1 MNSKP
6 DNVTQSLTPG
16 HNPGIRASG
25 VTSLGSHDP
34 VSGKTMQILSKPWI
48 EEEDRPQA
56 ITEADAAELQLAALD
71 GAASAEVATA
81 QPAATIG
88 AVDAPAAAAGAGA
101 ATLSPVAIGAGVLGV
116 VAVAAAAGGSSGG
129 GSSPAPQAPIAS
141 KPPTADKPSVTTD
154 KPAASTDK
162 PAAEK
167 PENPGDKTED
177 QVKPTAESV
186 PSRGTLDAPLVAES
200 GNTRLNAASFEQA
213 GPSGQKP
220 AFIQIQSIQEKIDG
234 GTRGAQVVRF
244 GDDAPKTKDANPEAH
259 LQGKL
264 TAYEIIRADQ
274 PITREEAIKMAEKL
288 GGKLLEVNTDKEG
301 NWLAANFFGAL
312 GEYSGDQGNEH
323 AAHEMQAN
331 GAWIGSHHAKDN
343 TDAAIRGGG
352 MLTDGIKFFDH
363 SADTLRYFVVEYGD
377 YQAPLLLIKDG
388 QSTPVVAGQIIA
400 ADDVKHLVW
409 NSDNNKGG
417 AITFQA
423 VTTSNPETAQ
433 PLANTEARTLTI
445 NESPTVVA
453 NVPPVEAPAN
463 HVDHSSTNDAPQ
475 GGQPAADSTQPAAQE
490 KPAVEKPQ
498 DVEVPSA
505 VRPVYSNDPVPVNVG
520 LDKQHALASN
530 LFVGSDAAKMPS
542 AVKITELVETAD
554 TKPAESALSVVRPNA
569 EAVSLSVNSTI
580 QQADFD
586 YVRWDSAQNTGGSFK
601 FQALTAAGQPIQD
614 ATAQVLLHEKQ
625 QTLPQYPGQQ
635 PMLTVTHQGDLKLAS
650 SIFAGTDESQAPDY
664 ILITQVLGGNKRS
677 LDKSLILNGANDKKT
692 PVQSGEFI
700 ARADFDKLSW
710 DADHS
715 NGGSFAFEAY
725 DADKQRIHGA
735 VRQTVTVYEQ
745 PASPT
750 YNNQQ
755 HSQEGKHNQP
765 VLFDKSVFTGTG
777 NPPPYIKI
785 TTITPTGNGNK
796 DEALVVFKANGVL
809 ETAVKEGTIIAF
821 ADYAYLRWEGDKQN
835 GGTFKFQALDHHEK
849 PLEGVAEQTVTVTEA
864 QAPVTSSGAS
874 GSTGVQGAQDT
885 SGASQG
891 EKLGRTG
898 NAGSNNE
905 TEEEAQKLQSDDA
918 NAASPGASPKP
929 GSESSGKPAPEP
941 GKPLEDQGQTDPKPT
956 VQGTN
961 NASTTPGDA
970 SGQPTTDQNGQQGPG
985 SQQGPAG
992 QQEPAGQQGPG
1003 SPQGPAGQQEPAGQQ
1018 GPGGPQGPAGQQEPA
1033 GQQGPGGAQGPA
1045 GQQEPDGLQGPGGPQ
1060 GPAGQQEPAGQQ
1072 GPGGPQGPAGQQEP
1086 GTAVSPGGSDSSGS
1100 APGSTDASTGGEKA
1114 ASGGGASG
1122 STGTGSTGTGT
1133 EGASGED
1140 EEKSEKVEKSS
1151 FFRTKSLSFDE
1162 LLGGDAGVEQGGR
1175 SYEPVAVSHDLLNKP
1190 VADELLFTNGSIF

>member
-264 TAYEIIRADQ
+264 TAYEIIRADE
-274 PITREEAIKMAEKL
+274 PITRDEAIKMAEKL
-288 GGKLLEVNTDKEG
+288 GGKLLAVDTAKEDA
-301 NWLAANFFGAL
+301 WLAANFFGAL
-312 GEYSGDQGNEH
+312 GAYEGDKGNEW
-323 AAHEMQAN
+323 AAQELQAN
-331 GAWIGSHHAKDN
+331 GAWIGKHHAHEQA
-343 TDAAIRGGG
+343 DATIRGGRE
-352 MLTDGIKFFDH
+352 LVDGIKFFDH
-363 SADTLRYFVVEYGD
+363 NSDKLSYFVVEYGD

-388 QSTPVVAGQIIA
+388 QTTPVVAGQIIK

-409 NSDNNKGG
+409 NSDHNKGG
-417 AITFQA
+417 EITFQA
-423 VTTSNPETAQ
+423 VTTNDPTTAL
-433 PLANTEARTLTI
+433 PVEKTEARTLTI
-445 NESPTVVA
+445 NESPSVVA
-453 NVPPVEAPAN
+453 NAPSVVANAPSVEAPAN
-463 HVDHSSTNDAPQ
+463 RANDSPANDASQGEQAAAGNTQSAPQ
-475 GGQPAADSTQPAAQE
+475 D
-490 KPAVEKPQ
+490 KPQ
-498 DVEVPSA
+498 DVEVQPS
-505 VRPVYSNDPVPVNVG
+505 VKPVYSSAPVQVNVG

-542 AVKITELVETAD
+542 AVKITELVENND
-554 TKPAESALSVVRPNA
+554 TKTGESALSIARPNA
-569 EAVSLSVNSTI
+569 EAVPLSVNSTI

-586 YVRWDSAQNTGGSFK
+586 YVRWDSAQNEGGRFK

-614 ATAQVLLHEKQ
+614 ATAQVQLHEKQ
-625 QTLPQYPGQQ
+625 QTLPQYPGKQ
-635 PMLTVTHQGDLKLAS
+635 PMLTVTHQGELKLES
-650 SIFAGTDESQAPDY
+650 SIFAGIDNSKAPDY
-664 ILITQVLGGNKRS
+664 IRITQVLDDNKRS
-677 LDKSLILNGANDKKT
+677 LDKALVLTGTDGNKT
-692 PVQSGEFI
+692 PVGEWV
-700 ARADFDKLSW
+700 AKADFDKLSW

-750 YNNQQ
+750 YTDSAREKAGA
-755 HSQEGKHNQP
+755 HDKP
-765 VLFDKSVFTGTG
+765 VLFDKAMFTGTG
-777 NPPPYIKI
+777 TPPPYIKI
-785 TTITPTGNGNK
+785 TTIKPDGDGNK
-796 DEALVVFKANGVL
+796 NEALSVVRGGVL
-809 ETAVKEGTIIAF
+809 DTPVKEGTIIAR
-821 ADYAYLRWEGDKQN
+821 ADFDYLRWEGDKQN
-835 GGTFKFQALDHHEK
+835 GGTFTFQALDHQK
-849 PLEGVAEQTVTVTEA
+849 NPLPGVEPQTITVTEA
-864 QAPVTSSGAS
+864 PAAVAATGTPGQSGTVNPETVPGTPENGKVS
-874 GSTGVQGAQDT
+874 RIGV
-885 SGASQG
+885 
-891 EKLGRTG
+891 
-898 NAGSNNE
+898 AGQTLDRE
-905 TEEEAQKLQSDDA
+905 EEEEAMLGDDPDVVSPQPAGSPQPVSDP
-918 NAASPGASPKP
+918 SVK
-929 GSESSGKPAPEP
+929 
-941 GKPLEDQGQTDPKPT
+941 
-956 VQGTN
+956 
-961 NASTTPGDA
+961 
-970 SGQPTTDQNGQQGPG
+970 
-985 SQQGPAG
+985 PAG
-992 QQEPAGQQGPG
+992 QQDSDEHGDQDVDQDEEKRSESRQDTDSNPQNAATLGANGVNQADNADGSSEEEEDTEKVTERVDENKGTTGTPESKLSPSDPAQDAKQDPSEQGSSPQDPQADEPAGDAEQDKDTTAEQSETLQKDAEAAKGNQADGKADPGP
-1003 SPQGPAGQQEPAGQQ
+1003 
-1018 GPGGPQGPAGQQEPA
+1018 
-1033 GQQGPGGAQGPA
+1033 
-1045 GQQEPDGLQGPGGPQ
+1045 D
-1060 GPAGQQEPAGQQ
+1060 
-1072 GPGGPQGPAGQQEP
+1072 
-1086 GTAVSPGGSDSSGS
+1086 TTVSSGGDGVDNS
-1100 APGSTDASTGGEKA
+1100 GVNTNDGMGNDDESRTEVSNSGAKA
-1114 ASGGGASG
+1114 
-1122 STGTGSTGTGT
+1122 
-1133 EGASGED
+1133 D
-1140 EEKSEKVEKSS
+1140 EEPQETAEDPSVPKEPKAIGKSLFTV
-1151 FFRTKSLSFDE
+1151 KSLSFDE
-1162 LLGGDAGVEQGGR
+1162 LLGGDSAEVEQGAR

-1190 VADELLFTNGSIF
+1190 VADELLFTNGSVF